1 MSKEI
6 WVQLN
11 NANSAY
17 QNGDYGEAERIYN
30 EIYDKNPEKFNR
42 WDKIFYAW
50 SLYKNRI
57 RNPQSEEDLI
67 KAGELIIDLVKQKN
81 FSKKEQICPYT
92 VSISS
97 ILKYYG
103 DDLEK
108 QQYWLNKLNPDFLS
122 SKPFIVDGN
131 KGKQVKHYSKKRK
144 MV

>member
-67 KAGELIIDLVKQKN
+67 KAGELIIDLVKQK
-81 FSKKEQICPYT
+81 
-92 VSISS
+92 
-97 ILKYYG
+97 
-103 DDLEK
+103 
-108 QQYWLNKLNPDFLS
+108 KLL
-122 SKPFIVDGN
+122 
-131 KGKQVKHYSKKRK
+131 
-144 MV
+144 